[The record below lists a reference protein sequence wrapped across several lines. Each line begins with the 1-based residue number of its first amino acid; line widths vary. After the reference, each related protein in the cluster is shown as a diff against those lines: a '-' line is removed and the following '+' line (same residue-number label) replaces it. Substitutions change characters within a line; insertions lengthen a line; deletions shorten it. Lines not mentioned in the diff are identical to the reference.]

1 MKYEPATYPLIQP
14 TNSLKGSPNLS
25 CEGLGL
31 QKAIGVGLSYSY
43 YPLASSRF
51 LWPCYHACRVE
62 GLVAFDDK
70 GNIKGQLWYQY
81 CPTVTEVGGSIQ
93 PPLLEVNLPTPNK
106 KLSPNVYMYCNL
118 NSLKGVISGIIYT

>member
-1 MKYEPATYPLIQP
+1 MKSNPAKYLLIKAA
-14 TNSLKGSPNLS
+14 NSLKGTPNLS

-43 YPLASSRF
+43 YPLASPRF

-70 GNIKGQLWYQY
+70 GNIKGY
-81 CPTVTEVGGSIQ
+81 V
-93 PPLLEVNLPTPNK
+93 
-106 KLSPNVYMYCNL
+106 
-118 NSLKGVISGIIYT
+118 